1 LEGWK
6 VGEVKELGRQ
16 LVQRVAR
23 TWFFARLA
31 WGYRVWGMDEV
42 NRALL
47 RCRPAYVAD
56 VLRRYGAT
64 VGVEHDLYAPL
75 AIHNAFGTGRLGGY
89 HNLRI
94 GDGCHVGKEVFL
106 DLMDRI
112 EIGDRVTISMG
123 VMILTHT
130 DVGRSP
136 LRAEAMPPTR
146 APVVVKEGAYVGARA
161 TLLQGVTVGA
171 AAVVA
176 AGALV
181 VDDVPPGGVVGG
193 VPARTLKPAAGV
205 RTNQPSGTFRGSRQ
219 AAEMAVSAGE
229 GIESLEVARS

>member
-1 LEGWK
+1 MGA
-6 VGEVKELGRQ
+6 VKERARR
-16 LVQRVAR
+16 LVQRAALR
-23 TWFFARLA
+23 WFFARLA
-31 WGYRVWGMDEV
+31 WGYRVWGMEEV

-56 VLRRYGAT
+56 LLRRFGAT
-64 VGVEHDLYAPL
+64 VGEEHDLYAPL
-75 AIHNAFGTGRLGGY
+75 AIHNAFGTSRLGGY

-94 GDGCHVGKEVFL
+94 GNGCHVGKDVFL

-136 LRAEAMPPTR
+136 LRREAMPPTR
-146 APVVVKEGAYVGARA
+146 APVVIKEGAYVGARA

-181 VDDVPPGGVVGG
+181 VDDVPPGAVVGG

-205 RTNQPSGTFRGSRQ
+205 STNQPSGSSKSSHR
-219 AAEMAVSAGE
+219 AAQVAAVSASE
-229 GIESLEVARS
+229 EHQSFEVARS